1 MEDNTDI
8 NIGKVRRSHVGRR
21 SRCLKQ
27 RRPIKGR
34 IGDQAEN
41 LKIDV
46 RSGFAVYKLNT
57 NICLK
62 KSRDH
67 IKRNNK

>member
-1 MEDNTDI
+1 M
-8 NIGKVRRSHVGRR
+8 GQR

-27 RRPIKGR
+27 RKPTNGR

-41 LKIDV
+41 LKINV

-62 KSRDH
+62 KSRPRIRDH
-67 IKRNNK
+67 MKENNK